1 MNLFLMCLAH
11 LQELNITYT
20 VDRCRSL
27 FNFVPRNLTAM
38 QAMKKNFPKV
48 RVVLGIFLNFLPWC
62 LTFPKMEHSVL
73 IWSIPSKADFRFLIF
88 DPFIFMLLKTVLQI
102 RSISKRWIHESTNG
116 FRNGIRQR
124 NLSTWLR
131 RNTAPVLTNTENG
144 IIIYN
149 FPRESFPLSNLEP
162 FSFKDYLLFIK

>member
-1 MNLFLMCLAH
+1 MNLFLMCFAR

-27 FNFVPRNLTAM
+27 FNFVPQESHSHAGYEKEFSESACLR
-38 QAMKKNFPKV
+38 
-48 RVVLGIFLNFLPWC
+48 VLGIFLNFLPWC

-131 RNTAPVLTNTENG
+131 WNTAPVLTNTENG

-149 FPRESFPLSNLEP
+149 FPSL
-162 FSFKDYLLFIK
+162 